1 MNKWDKG
8 HVPSHSMIDSFLY
21 NVYFPFYVKNPICMV
36 FEQNI
41 SKLICINIRVVVN
54 ALQNRELISWLYP
67 TYYETNM

>member
-41 SKLICINIRVVVN
+41 SKLICINI
-54 ALQNRELISWLYP
+54 
-67 TYYETNM
+67 